1 MHQLI
6 DKKNKIVIYL
16 LLLLILSTTSNKIAV
31 NQEKNISKFNMLDV
45 RGMSNSNKLE
55 LINKLDIFF
64 YKNIFI
70 LRKSEINRI
79 ISKYNIIE
87 EYNIKKI
94 YPSKLDINIKSTK
107 FTARISGEN
116 QLLVGMNGKIISNEK
131 TDKILPYIFGEFNSK
146 EFLELQKNIDQ
157 SKFSFKELKSI
168 FFYPS
173 NRFDIITIDNILIK
187 LPENDLLNS
196 LNLAHKII
204 TENQFKDNKLIDLR
218 ISKNLVIK

>member
-131 TDKILPYIFGEFNSK
+131 TDKIFFFI
-146 EFLELQKNIDQ
+146 LQ
-157 SKFSFKELKSI
+157 
-168 FFYPS
+168 
-173 NRFDIITIDNILIK
+173 
-187 LPENDLLNS
+187 
-196 LNLAHKII
+196 
-204 TENQFKDNKLIDLR
+204 IDLT
-218 ISKNLVIK
+218 S